1 MRTCIFIFEGKMS
14 NRIITIITFIS
25 LAFIVNADVV
35 KKESNFVSLLNGKEI
50 QWLKNN
56 TNVRFTGDPNWLP
69 YEAFDNNDKYIGI
82 VAEHLTLISKI
93 SGLNFTKIPTKS
105 WSESTEKARK
115 GLVDVLSETDDS
127 DLKSHLNFTIP
138 YITNPIVISM
148 RNTENYVESINVIKD
163 ERIALIKDYG
173 YVSKIRKKY
182 PYINFVTVNDIQDG
196 LVSVSTG
203 KVDALLCTLAL
214 CSYTISELGLNNVKI
229 TGKTEFDTK
238 LAFGVQKNQPEL
250 LSILNKAISSIGRD
264 QTQQILDG
272 WIKSK
277 FPQKVDYTIV
287 YLVVGVSLF
296 LVVIFII
303 WVRRLSKEI
312 KLRVKTEKE
321 LKEAEESSRFTHQR
335 LLLYREYTPLSVIE
349 WNVDFE
355 FLDWNPAAEKIFGYT
370 KEEVLGRH
378 ITERILPESARPH
391 VDKIWADLIANR
403 GGEYS
408 LNENITK
415 DGRTILCEWHNTP
428 LVDDNGK
435 VIGVTSITEDITERQ
450 KNEDNIRQTQKMDAI
465 GKLTGG
471 IAHDF
476 NNMLGVILGFTEL
489 LKEQAKNNEPI
500 DISFFDEILNA
511 GDRAKTLTAKLLE
524 FSRKGSSEEEVVDL
538 NLVINGMQH
547 LLEKTLTHRIKI
559 KYDLAESPCLAI
571 LDKARMED
579 AILNLCINSMQA
591 MPEGGDLI
599 LTTKNY
605 YENNDSVNSNAN
617 YVYFSIQDT
626 GIGMDDNTRQ
636 SIYEPFFTTKGTE
649 GTGLG
654 MSQVYGFVQQS
665 HGEITVSSEIGS
677 GTKIEM
683 TIPMA
688 KETHKSAHKE
698 LDSHQ
703 ADTPIGIGRILV
715 VDDEAGLRKFM
726 NKTLTK
732 NGYSVFDAEN
742 AEIALSIL
750 AEQKMDLVIT
760 DVIMPGMNGYE
771 LALNVNKLYP
781 KTKVQIISGF
791 SDESIIDDKQ
801 KFLHENRLH
810 KPISSPEL
818 LQKVRKI
825 LDED

>member
-1 MRTCIFIFEGKMS
+1 MK
-14 NRIITIITFIS
+14 NRLITIFAIIS
-25 LAFIVNADVV
+25 FPFIVAADNAEQ
-35 KKESNFVSLLNGKEI
+35 ESTFLSVLNSKEI
-50 QWLKNN
+50 QWLNEHP
-56 TNVRFTGDPNWLP
+56 NVKFTGDPNWLP
-69 YEAFDNNDKYIGI
+69 YEAFDNNGKYIGI
-82 VAEHLTLISKI
+82 VAEHLILISKM

-105 WSESTEKARK
+105 WTESTEKAK
-115 GLVDVLSETDDS
+115 QGLVDVLSETDDS

-148 RNTENYVESINVIKD
+148 RNTENYVENINAIKD
-163 ERIALIKDYG
+163 RKIALIKDYG
-173 YVSKIRKKY
+173 YASKIRNKY
-182 PYINFVTVNDIQDG
+182 PYINFITVNDIQDG
-196 LVSVSTG
+196 LISVSTG

-214 CSYTISELGLNNVKI
+214 CSYTISEIGLNNVKI

-277 FPQKVDYTIV
+277 FPQYVDYSLV
-287 YLVVGVSLF
+287 YKVIGAALF
-296 LVVIFII
+296 LVVIFVI

-312 KLRVKTEKE
+312 ESRIKTEEE
-321 LKEAEESSRFTHQR
+321 LKEAEESSRLSHQR
-335 LLLYREYTPLSVIE
+335 LLLHREYSPLSVIE
-349 WNVDFE
+349 WNRDFE
-355 FLDWNPAAEKIFGYT
+355 FLDWNPAAQKIFGYT

-391 VDKIWADLIANR
+391 VDKIWEDLIANK

-428 LVDDNGK
+428 LVDDNGR
-435 VIGVTSITEDITERQ
+435 VIGVTSLTEDITER
-450 KNEDNIRQTQKMDAI
+450 KKSEDNIRQAQKMDAI

-489 LKEQAKNNEPI
+489 LKEQVKNNEPI
-500 DISFFDEILNA
+500 DIKFCDEILSA

-524 FSRKGSSEEEVVDL
+524 FSRKGASDEETSDINEIL
-538 NLVINGMQH
+538 NGMKN

-559 KYDLAESPCLAI
+559 KYDLAESLWPVM

-591 MPEGGDLI
+591 MPEGGNLI
-599 LTTKNY
+599 LTTKNHHINSSDLNT
-605 YENNDSVNSNAN
+605 ENHSSND
-617 YVYFSIQDT
+617 YVYFSIEDN
-626 GIGMDDNTRQ
+626 GLGMDEDTQQ

-665 HGEITVSSEIGS
+665 HGEVNVSSEVGV
-677 GTKIEM
+677 GTKIEII
-683 TIPMA
+683 IPVTN
-688 KETHKSAHKE
+688 EIQDPIHKDI
-698 LDSHQ
+698 DSHQ
-703 ADTPIGIGRILV
+703 SESPGGNGAILV
-715 VDDEAGLRKFM
+715 VDDEPGLLEFM
-726 NKTLTK
+726 KQTLTK
-732 NGYSVFDAEN
+732 SGYSVSCAEN
-742 AEIALSIL
+742 AELALNIL
-750 AEQKMDLVIT
+750 ARKHIDLVIT

-771 LALNVNKLYP
+771 LALNISKLYP
-781 KTKVQIISGF
+781 KIKLQIISGF
-791 SDESIIDDKQ
+791 SDESIIEEEQ
-801 KFLHENRLH
+801 VFLHENRLH
-810 KPISSPEL
+810 KPVSSSEL
-818 LQKVRKI
+818 LQKVKNI
-825 LDED
+825 LNED